1 MHKSIQKY
9 QNLTLSSNVL
19 CIMLL
24 EIVCPSLADTFD
36 EKDGETPH
44 RSSFPMDCGEL
55 SRLPGA
61 TGEQGL
67 VPDKNIVF
75 MAFLK

>member
-1 MHKSIQKY
+1 MHKAIQNY
-9 QNLTLSSNVL
+9 QNPTLSSNVL

-55 SRLPGA
+55 SLLPGA